1 MKDILWKIVW
11 VGCGW
16 IFDGFFCSWGNF
28 FGKRKGVKEN
38 GAPPFEGVFCCMIQV
53 ALGIPVPRN
62 WCELLGGDWTLR
74 SCELTNCVPLELS
87 FHTTSKPL
95 KSQFLSKCPGKR
107 DMIYLL
113 FFPFHSNLH

>member
-1 MKDILWKIVW
+1 MVFFV
-11 VGCGW
+11 VGE
-16 IFDGFFCSWGNF
+16 IFLAKEKVS
-28 FGKRKGVKEN
+28 RKTGP
-38 GAPPFEGVFCCMIQV
+38 PPFEGVFCCMIQV